1 MMNWKDIISKKK
13 SELILTI
20 TFLVVMLFIL
30 SKFLTFVEH
39 RDGVVLPDPVLKLFN
54 PVDVTWIIFGLLYTA
69 LISTVIYFFTKPE
82 LLLTAFQTY
91 IVLTILRIIMMYLTP
106 FNAPQDSIILDDP
119 FVQAFRTGEIFTK
132 DLFFS
137 GHTAILFLLY
147 LVADKT
153 YLKVFLLVCTILIGL
168 AVLVQHVH
176 YTIDVVAAPIF
187 AYMAYMLVKLIRNKL
202 NMAVK

>member
-1 MMNWKDIISKKK
+1 MNWKDIISKKK

-119 FVQAFRTGEIFTK
+119 FVQAFRTSEIFTK

-137 GHTAILFLLY
+137 GHTAILFVLY